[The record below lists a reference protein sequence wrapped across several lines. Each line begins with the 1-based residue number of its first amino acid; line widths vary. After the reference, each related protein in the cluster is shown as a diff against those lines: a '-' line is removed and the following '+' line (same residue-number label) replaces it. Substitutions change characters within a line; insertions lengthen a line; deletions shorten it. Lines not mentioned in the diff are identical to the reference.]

1 MTLRNRLLLV
11 LAVLALA
18 TIAANGYSF
27 FAFSQ
32 LAAEAGKA
40 NPQLRALA
48 DSAQT
53 TMIVITV
60 VAALIGFFAFV
71 QIGRMVLNLLG
82 GEPQYVSDAVRRIA
96 GGDLG
101 FELQVRPGDSD
112 SICAAV
118 AAMQASL
125 RETVTEMRAGSR
137 QLDDAIKQIGTMTA
151 DIVAGSARQDEMAHE
166 TATGVGD
173 LAESVRRVVAGAGNV
188 GSHVATSLDQTGT
201 ANESLSHMI
210 GEISAVEAAVGD
222 IATTAN
228 EFIERTRAITDM
240 TREVRDIADQ
250 TNLLA
255 LNAAIE
261 AARAGEQG
269 RGFAVVADEVRK
281 LAEKSAAAAAQI
293 DSVTHALGTRSGEV
307 EEAIQR
313 GMASLATSQ
322 EYLEQVAM
330 ALGDS
335 NHAVQQTTAETDD
348 IVAALATQEAASNR
362 IAGHIDAI
370 VGMCTEN
377 RAALERAASAM
388 QDLDA
393 LAGRLENTAA
403 RFNLDAKAA

>member
-11 LAVLALA
+11 LAVMAIA
-18 TIAANGYSF
+18 TVVANGYSF
-27 FAFSQ
+27 FSFSR
-32 LAAEAGKA
+32 LADEAGKA
-40 NPQLRALA
+40 NPQMRALA
-48 DSAQT
+48 DSMRMS
-53 TMIVITV
+53 MIGITV
-60 VAALIGFFAFV
+60 VAAVIGLAAFI
-71 QIGRMVLNLLG
+71 QIGRIVLNLLG

-101 FELQVRPGDSD
+101 VELQVRPGDRD

-118 AAMQASL
+118 AAMQANL
-125 RETVTEMRAGSR
+125 RETVGEMRAASR
-137 QLDDAIKQIGTMTA
+137 QLDDAIKQIGSMTT

-166 TATGVGD
+166 TAAGVND

-188 GSHVATSLDQTGT
+188 GSHVAASLDQTGT

-293 DSVTHALGTRSGEV
+293 DSVTHALGNRSGEV
-307 EEAIQR
+307 ESAIQR

-335 NHAVQQTTAETDD
+335 NHAVKKTTAETDD
-348 IVAALATQEAASNR
+348 IVAALATQEEASNR
-362 IAGHIDAI
+362 IAGHIDSI
-370 VGMCTEN
+370 VDMCTEN

-388 QDLDA
+388 HGLEA
-393 LAGRLENTAA
+393 LAGRLEDAAA
-403 RFNLDAKAA
+403 RFNLDPKAA